1 MLGTLFSRDAMKCY
15 LINILELGK
24 ATETI
29 EELSLLMPVS
39 RREKLWRLKTEKAKL
54 AHLGVGL
61 LMSYAALRGETRG
74 EPQRLS
80 GRELVEGIYGFLEVT
95 EKQETKALPDIR
107 IEKRGKPYYCPPYEK
122 LYFNASHSGDFVFFV
137 VSDREVGCDLQI
149 IEDRKT
155 KASLAGKIMTAKEL
169 VRYETTVEMEQEDCF
184 YEAWCK
190 REALGKYTGDGVA
203 GLLMKELS
211 PLLQEEGLTVHK
223 TRHYLESSW
232 YYFAVCEKGK
242 VE

>member
-15 LINILELGK
+15 LLNVLELGK
-24 ATETI
+24 EPETI

-61 LMSYAALRGETRG
+61 LMSYAALLGETRG

-80 GRELVEGIYGFLEVT
+80 AHELVEGIYALLEVT

-137 VSDREVGCDLQI
+137 VSDRDVGCDLQI
-149 IEDRKT
+149 VEARKP
-155 KASLAGKIMTAKEL
+155 KASLADKIMTAKEL
-169 VRYETTVEMEQEDCF
+169 VRYEAAAGREQEDCF

-190 REALGKYTGDGVA
+190 REALGKYTGDGIA

-211 PLLQEEGLTVHK
+211 PLFQEEDLTVHK

>member
-1 MLGTLFSRDAMKCY
+1 MLGTLFSCKAMKCY
-15 LINILELGK
+15 LLNVLELGK
-24 ATETI
+24 EPETI

-39 RREKLWRLKTEKAKL
+39 RQEKLWKLKNEKAKL

-61 LMSYAALRGETRG
+61 LMSYAALLGETRG

-80 GRELVEGIYGFLEVT
+80 AHELVEGIQALLEMT
-95 EKQETKALPDIR
+95 EKQDAKELPDIR
-107 IEKRGKPYYCPPYEK
+107 IEKKGKPYYCPPYEK
-122 LYFNASHSGDFVFFV
+122 LYFNASHSGDFIFFV

-149 IEDRKT
+149 IEDRKP

-169 VRYETTVEMEQEDCF
+169 VRYEAVTGREQEDCF

-203 GLLMKELS
+203 GLLGKELS
-211 PLLQEEGLTVHK
+211 YLLQEKGLTVYK
-223 TRHYLESSW
+223 MRQYLEPSW